1 MKRKNSFAPSD
12 IRLSALLE
20 ALAEESNADI
30 VFKKEN
36 PKLYNAAKRAKK
48 SDKDVISKDGP
59 GSGADDSV
67 VLKKGTKVSDLEEM
81 AQLMGLATES
91 EIVEALRKSIRN
103 ARRK

>member
-20 ALAEESNADI
+20 ALAEDGNADI
-30 VFKKEN
+30 VFKKED
-36 PKLYNAAKRAKK
+36 PKLYQAAKKAKK
-48 SDKDVISKDGP
+48 GDKDVISKDGP
-59 GSGADDSV
+59 GDGEDDSV

-81 AQLMGLATES
+81 AQLMGLAS
-91 EIVEALRKSIRN
+91 ENELVEALRKSIRR